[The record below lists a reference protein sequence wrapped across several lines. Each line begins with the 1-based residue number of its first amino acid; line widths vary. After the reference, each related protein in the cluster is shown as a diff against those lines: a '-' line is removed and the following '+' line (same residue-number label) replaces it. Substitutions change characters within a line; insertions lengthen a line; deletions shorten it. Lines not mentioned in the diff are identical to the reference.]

1 MNPNEPHFEA
11 VETKREQIERDLR
24 PFSDDD
30 LLMELRRRNV
40 LGRVDYHTI
49 TPGRYVE
56 DGYPL
61 MSQFR
66 ETYMGLAHELH
77 KAYGDTITMPSGKIE
92 TGRFDTF
99 GWCDDLLDRKL
110 TLTLN
115 YVKLPKAK

>member
-49 TPGRYVE
+49 TPW
-56 DGYPL
+56 PL
-61 MSQFR
+61 CRRWLSVDV
-66 ETYMGLAHELH
+66 TV
-77 KAYGDTITMPSGKIE
+77 P
-92 TGRFDTF
+92 
-99 GWCDDLLDRKL
+99 
-110 TLTLN
+110 
-115 YVKLPKAK
+115 